1 MPHKCILYLLKEQI
15 NKNSKQHKW
24 PILKKLISKLWY
36 IHISQ
41 SQIYMSRVLKYM
53 KKDLCY
59 NTVMWYK
66 KAMAWSFC
74 NIQKYQI
81 TMVCTWNK
89 DSVVGQI
96 YFHLKKKKL
105 RKGNS
110 VSPLHPQP
118 GKLEQNFP
126 FLRLHQI

>member
-59 NTVMWYK
+59 NTVM
-66 KAMAWSFC
+66 
-74 NIQKYQI
+74 
-81 TMVCTWNK
+81 
-89 DSVVGQI
+89 
-96 YFHLKKKKL
+96 
-105 RKGNS
+105 
-110 VSPLHPQP
+110 
-118 GKLEQNFP
+118 
-126 FLRLHQI
+126 